1 MKHIKD
7 NITICKL
14 LLLFLVTLSYSK
26 TNKVFIPVAA
36 GQDLNEIYDKLRVK
50 VLNPLEQTYNELSP
64 RGKFAT
70 GAFVGFT
77 SSRMFVRT
85 ATKMIKIAG
94 ISYIGSE
101 VLSKAGFLDDIDDYV
116 SYENQE
122 MIQQM
127 ASKLKHNIN
136 FYRVQMKEKL
146 NPKKIKGYI
155 DTAMSKDKM
164 SSTGFATG
172 ATFGLLV

>member
-1 MKHIKD
+1 MGISR
-7 NITICKL
+7 IYKL

-36 GQDLNEIYDKLRVK
+36 GEDLNEIYDKIRVK
-50 VLNPLEQTYNELSP
+50 YIEPLEKSYKELSP

-101 VLSKAGFLDDIDDYV
+101 VLSKAGLLNIDDYV

-122 MIQQM
+122 MLQQIT
-127 ASKLKHNIN
+127 SKIKHNVN
-136 FYRVQMKEKL
+136 MYRIQVKEQL
-146 NPKKIKGYI
+146 NPKKIKKYI
-155 DTAMSKDKM
+155 DDAMSKDRM
-164 SSTGFATG
+164 TTTGFATG